1 MDIKVT
7 PKKPSSATKKTTV
20 AKTTNP
26 KNYPIV
32 EVLWTDA
39 EEIGDVGWN
48 DLKEQLKSAKKPC
61 PTMKSVG
68 YVLHRGDTHI
78 SLVSTVGADLSST
91 LEKIPTGFIKEIREL
106 K

>member
-48 DLKEQLKSAKKPC
+48 DLKEQLKSAK
-61 PTMKSVG
+61 
-68 YVLHRGDTHI
+68 
-78 SLVSTVGADLSST
+78 LSST

-106 K
+106 T